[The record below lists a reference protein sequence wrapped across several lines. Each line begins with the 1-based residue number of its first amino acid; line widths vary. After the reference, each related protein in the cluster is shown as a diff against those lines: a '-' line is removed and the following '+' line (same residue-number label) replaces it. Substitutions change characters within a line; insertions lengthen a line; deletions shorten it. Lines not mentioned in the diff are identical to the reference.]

1 MSEIRNTAAAL
12 MEAERMLTTRAAAGD
27 GSGGLWVS
35 VSVAPLAAILLS
47 TADPGTS
54 RIDLGRAR
62 ATAAVTVAAP
72 GCVDQPS
79 WMQAA
84 LRCPDLS
91 LGEALARALAMDV
104 RQRDSIK
111 AVMVEALNR

>member
-1 MSEIRNTAAAL
+1 MTEIRNTASAL
-12 MEAERMLTTRAAAGD
+12 MEAERILTTGTAAGD
-27 GSGGLWVS
+27 GSGGMWVS
-35 VSVAPLAAILLS
+35 VAVAPLAAILLS

-54 RIDLGRAR
+54 QIDLGRAR
-62 ATAAVTVAAP
+62 AAAAVTVAAP
-72 GCVDQPS
+72 GCGDQLS
-79 WMQAA
+79 WVQAA

-111 AVMVEALNR
+111 AVMVEALNK